1 MPDQTEDLNINT
13 LRKLNQTRAAFLE
26 DISCYQF
33 AKLSSQTPWSS
44 EQYLQNMNNPAIRR
58 YMRSAPA
65 LHS

>member
-33 AKLSSQTPWSS
+33 TKLSSQTTCSLRGQVSS
-44 EQYLQNMNNPAIRR
+44 TCKT
-58 YMRSAPA
+58 
-65 LHS
+65 